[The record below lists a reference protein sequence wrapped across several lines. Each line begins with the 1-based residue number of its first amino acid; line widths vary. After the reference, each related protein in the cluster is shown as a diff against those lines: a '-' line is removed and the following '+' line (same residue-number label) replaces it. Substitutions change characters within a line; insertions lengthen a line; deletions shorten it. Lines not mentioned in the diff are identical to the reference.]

1 MDLDALDFSI
11 SRQRFVLKKV
21 VRRLIAESSAAL
33 RPPATE
39 PCIRVLSYHRFGA
52 MRLDPVA
59 VTSAAFDAQLDWL
72 RQHVDILTP
81 ARFEAI
87 QRGAEPLRR
96 DAILITIDDGHRSV
110 LKDAVPTLARHA
122 VQAVIFVCPGVI
134 DVEAAAAHEESR
146 QFMSWQELQAVR
158 SLGHTIGPHGLTH
171 RSLGQ
176 MPLAQASEEI
186 RLATE
191 ALQAHLGGSSP
202 FFAFPYGTREDF
214 CDDLIGPLTA
224 HGYRY
229 CFTSIHGICKP
240 SDRRQFLPRLK
251 IESGERQRMFA
262 HIARGNMDAWRF
274 IDMLGSMLQQR
285 GRM

>member
-11 SRQRFVLKKV
+11 SRPRFALKKV
-21 VRRLIAESSAAL
+21 ARRFVAESSAAL
-33 RPPATE
+33 RTPARE

-72 RQHVDILTP
+72 GRSVDILTP
-81 ARFEAI
+81 VRFEAI
-87 QRGAEPLRR
+87 QSGVEPLRR
-96 DAILITIDDGHRSV
+96 NAVLITIDDGHRSV
-110 LKDAVPTLARHA
+110 LTDAVPTLARHA

-134 DVEAAAAHEESR
+134 DAEAAAGDEESR
-146 QFMSWQELQAVR
+146 QFMTWRELGALR

-171 RSLGQ
+171 RSLGR
-176 MPLAQASEEI
+176 MPLAQAGEEI
-186 RLATE
+186 RLASET
-191 ALQAHLGGSSP
+191 LQAQLGASSP
-202 FFAFPYGTREDF
+202 FFAFPYGTQEDF
-214 CDDLIGPLTA
+214 SDALIGPLTA

-240 SDRRQFLPRLK
+240 NDRRQFLPRLK
-251 IESGERQRMFA
+251 VESGEGHRMFA
-262 HIARGNMDAWRF
+262 HIVRGNLDAWRF
-274 IDMLGSMLQQR
+274 IDTFGSMLQQR